1 MKITNKQLQ
10 MLMVILQ
17 DSQKNLVGFFSYDLE
32 TRNKLLNEIINQQ
45 DNELVDI
52 KTIKQAL

>member
-1 MKITNKQLQ
+1 MKITEKQLQ

-45 DNELVDI
+45 SNEVMDI
-52 KTIKQAL
+52 KTNEG

>member
-10 MLMVILQ
+10 MLMVLLQ
-17 DSQKNLVGFFSYDLE
+17 DSQADVRGLFSFDLE

-45 DNELVDI
+45 DSELIDI
-52 KTIKQAL
+52 TTNTKE

>member
-10 MLMVILQ
+10 MLMVLLQ
-17 DSQKNLVGFFSYDLE
+17 DSQKDVVGLFSYDLE

-45 DNELVDI
+45 NTELIEIVNTNE
-52 KTIKQAL
+52 K

>member
-17 DSQKNLVGFFSYDLE
+17 DAQTNIVGLFSYNLDA
-32 TRNKLLNEIINQQ
+32 RNKLLNEIINQQ
-45 DNELVDI
+45 SDEIIDIKDNE
-52 KTIKQAL
+52 

>member
-10 MLMVILQ
+10 MLMVLLQ
-17 DSQKNLVGFFSYDLE
+17 DSQTDVRGLFSYDLE

-45 DNELVDI
+45 DTELIDLNSEE
-52 KTIKQAL
+52 K